1 MRPKLPIAASAAVRR
16 QSAQGSIEPRSSVAI
31 MRLANPSGDWLVD
44 QAAGYF
50 TELLI
55 VHLSGVPWLRVAS
68 RTSSELYKSTCARLP
83 EIARA
88 LKVSSIVQGSVLEL
102 GSQIQ
107 VAFSLVD
114 AGSDASFVSRT
125 YTGQTPTILRMRSA
139 IAKSMADDITTALQQ
154 ASWSPLLAH
163 AS

>member
-1 MRPKLPIAASAAVRR
+1 MTPKLP
-16 QSAQGSIEPRSSVAI
+16 PVA
-31 MRLANPSGDWLVD
+31 P
-44 QAAGYF
+44 
-50 TELLI
+50 I

-102 GSQIQ
+102 GPQIQ

-114 AGSDASFVSRT
+114 AGTESSFVART
-125 YTGQTPTILRMRSA
+125 YTGQTPTLLRMRGA
-139 IAKSMADDITTALQQ
+139 IASSMAEEITTALQQ
-154 ASWSPLLAH
+154 ASWTPLLAC